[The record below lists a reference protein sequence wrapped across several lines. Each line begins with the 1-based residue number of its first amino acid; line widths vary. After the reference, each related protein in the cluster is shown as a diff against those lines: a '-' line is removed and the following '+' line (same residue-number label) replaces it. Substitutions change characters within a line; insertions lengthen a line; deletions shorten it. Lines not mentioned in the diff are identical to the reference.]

1 MNKPGPGLNV
11 GRYLFRDARWR
22 RALWIGMTLLMI
34 FFGLLVW
41 GGVTLFSAA
50 SQQLPG
56 LWESGRQAV
65 QGLGLN
71 LPVQIPGLP
80 TAKTPAPD
88 VSGEDIGP
96 VPRMTGMVRVKYARE
111 GAQVRVGYAGSVDY
125 HAVLEHY
132 ARGYVERG
140 FTRTV
145 ISASPEQ
152 EKHRYSG
159 AGAAFDVHIQR
170 STDDVVQVD
179 IVTGRG

>member
-1 MNKPGPGLNV
+1 MRLQNKHALVTAAGQGI
-11 GRYLFRDARWR
+11 GRAS
-22 RALWIGMTLLMI
+22 ALAM
-34 FFGLLVW
+34 
-41 GGVTLFSAA
+41 
-50 SQQLPG
+50 
-56 LWESGRQAV
+56 
-65 QGLGLN
+65 
-71 LPVQIPGLP
+71 
-80 TAKTPAPD
+80 
-88 VSGEDIGP
+88 
-96 VPRMTGMVRVKYARE
+96 ARE

-170 STDDVVQVD
+170 STDGVVQVD